1 MPDEKA
7 YMSFGTDIFPKTDS
21 TYDLG
26 TSSVRFANLYVDNI
40 NGTDVDELGGGASI
54 DWSTAT
60 IPTTGWSA
68 YGETDLVT
76 VTVTVSGLTANDNGI
91 IGLVQSGTESTDS
104 VLRDGYA
111 KITRITTAAN
121 SIVVYATAAPT
132 AALPVKIGVFG

>member
-1 MPDEKA
+1 M
-7 YMSFGTDIFPKTDS
+7 
-21 TYDLG
+21 
-26 TSSVRFANLYVDNI
+26 
-40 NGTDVDELGGGASI
+40 
-54 DWSTAT
+54 
-60 IPTTGWSA
+60 
-68 YGETDLVT
+68 
-76 VTVTVSGLTANDNGI
+76 TVTVSGLTANDNGI